1 MNSVSPVLTEAEIPA
16 EQVIA
21 LGQEEYYPIIVCRVT
36 FQDKDGEPKSVASLT
51 RFRFSDKE
59 REAIAKG
66 ADLILSQPHHGLHD
80 ARRIAACDARSVSVG
95 GAMRDWLDEL
105 AMVSENRDPIPFE
118 EAVTHGTEG
127 KRFVFIHPRYEMSE
141 NSFRRL
147 RTVSSD
153 AWSKR

>member
-36 FQDKDGEPKSVASLT
+36 FQDKDGEPKSVATLT

-66 ADLILSQPHHGLHD
+66 ADLILSQPHHRAMMPVGLQ
-80 ARRIAACDARSVSVG
+80 
-95 GAMRDWLDEL
+95 L
-105 AMVSENRDPIPFE
+105 AMPDQYPL
-118 EAVTHGTEG
+118 EG
-127 KRFVFIHPRYEMSE
+127 V
-141 NSFRRL
+141 
-147 RTVSSD
+147 
-153 AWSKR
+153 

>member
-1 MNSVSPVLTEAEIPA
+1 MNSVSPVMTEAEIPA

-66 ADLILSQPHHGLHD
+66 ADLILSQPHHQSMMPIGLQ
-80 ARRIAACDARSVSVG
+80 
-95 GAMRDWLDEL
+95 L
-105 AMVSENRDPIPFE
+105 AMPDQYPLEN
-118 EAVTHGTEG
+118 
-127 KRFVFIHPRYEMSE
+127 
-141 NSFRRL
+141 L
-147 RTVSSD
+147 
-153 AWSKR
+153 